1 MIKACRSR
9 ANQFKEQ
16 AETPIRGRSEMSMM
30 SCVGCGKQ
38 LHQTAP
44 SCPNCGAPQLSTQ
57 VVKDVSFEKSGF
69 GWFLA
74 ALKKYAVLG
83 GRARRKEYWFF
94 ALFVGIFTF
103 VVVFIEELL
112 ALGDAPGTLLNFAL
126 FLPSIAVGVRRLHDT
141 GRSGWWL
148 LLPIVNLFFLVQD
161 GQKGSNNYG
170 QDPKRG

>member
-1 MIKACRSR
+1 M
-9 ANQFKEQ
+9 F
-16 AETPIRGRSEMSMM
+16 
-30 SCVGCGKQ
+30 
-38 LHQTAP
+38 
-44 SCPNCGAPQLSTQ
+44 
-57 VVKDVSFEKSGF
+57 
-69 GWFLA
+69 
-74 ALKKYAVLG
+74 G

-103 VVVFIEELL
+103 FVVFIEELL

-148 LLPIVNLFFLVQD
+148 LLPIVNLVFLVQD

-170 QDPKRG
+170 HDPKRG

>member
-1 MIKACRSR
+1 M
-9 ANQFKEQ
+9 N
-16 AETPIRGRSEMSMM
+16 MM

-69 GWFLA
+69 GWFVA
-74 ALKKYAVLG
+74 ALKKYAVFG

-94 ALFVGIFTF
+94 ALFVSIFTF
-103 VVVFIEELL
+103 VVGFIEGLL
-112 ALGDAPGTLLNFAL
+112 GLGDAPSTLLNLAFV
-126 FLPSIAVGVRRLHDT
+126 LPSIAAGVRRLHDT

-148 LLPIVNLFFLVQD
+148 LLPLVNLVFLVQD